1 MTYDLDFRYRRAL
14 APEGLTCFATCLLAL
29 NDAVADAKRAG
40 LDFSEDAAVRL
51 FSRRLARMTASIPLD
66 NPAEDAPLREQCT
79 ARIAALKHRPAII
92 PLLTMGI
99 DHRPDELKA
108 YRGEGRRTLRKLAAA
123 MGFDAGAFTIHYD
136 ASNPSLAGD
145 FVLEADGVHLRLSP
159 ERWGSRALTYRHPRW
174 QGRGRTV
181 RHAIARDFAD
191 ITALGRRIARDLE
204 LSPSRADAALI

>member
-14 APEGLTCFATCLLAL
+14 APEGLICFATCLLAL
-29 NDAVADAKRAG
+29 NEAVDDAKRAG
-40 LDFSEDAAVRL
+40 LDFSDDPAVRL
-51 FSRRLARMTASIPLD
+51 FSRRLARMTAQMPLE
-66 NPAEDAPLREQCT
+66 NPADDAPLREQCI

-108 YRGEGRRTLRKLAAA
+108 YRGEGRRILRKLAAA
-123 MGFDAGAFTIHYD
+123 MGFEPDEFTIDYD

-145 FVLEADGVHLRLSP
+145 FVLEAAEVHLRLAP
-159 ERWGSRALTYRHPRW
+159 ERWGSKALTYRHPRW

-181 RHAIARDFAD
+181 RHAIARDLAD
-191 ITALGRRIARDLE
+191 ITTLGRRIARDLE
-204 LSPSRADAALI
+204 LSSSRVDAALI